1 MEKKRTET
9 PLRRALEEYID
20 AGWSRLH
27 MPGHKGAPIEPF
39 GPLAAYD
46 LTEVEGT
53 DSLFEDDG
61 PLKELEEIFTQLYGT
76 RSSVISAG
84 GSTLCIQAMLRLVA
98 REGGKVI
105 AGRNIHAAAVNAMA
119 LLGLEPVWVYPQ
131 RDTEERLIGRIAPAD
146 VAAALQREED
156 VCAVYITSPDYFGV
170 MSDIEGIAEVAHA
183 HGVPLLVDN
192 AHGAHLRFLQGED
205 GRSLHPMQ
213 LGADL
218 CCDSLHKTLPALTG
232 AALLHCNRE
241 EYVPQLKGAMT
252 VFGSTSPNY
261 LIMLS
266 IDSTAGF
273 LLGDGPDQLRRTVQ
287 KWGELRRLA
296 GEQGYPVPKH
306 CDPMRLTLPL
316 AGSGYTAEEFKAL
329 LHERRI
335 MEEYCSDSG
344 CVLLFSPFNREEDFA
359 RVRQFL
365 LDCPVRQKG
374 SFTPFPIVPSQRVMG
389 LRQALLAPKESV
401 DIDKAEGRISAQVK
415 ITCPP
420 GIPLVMPG
428 ERLHKELRKI
438 LKNSGIF
445 VMDVVK

>member
-1 MEKKRTET
+1 MENKRTET

-39 GPLAAYD
+39 GTLAAYD

-131 RDTEERLIGRIAPAD
+131 RYTEERLIGRIAPED
-146 VAAALQREED
+146 VAAVLERESN
-156 VCAVYITSPDYFGV
+156 VCAVYITSP
-170 MSDIEGIAEVAHA
+170 HA

-192 AHGAHLRFLQGED
+192 AHGAHLRFLRGED
-205 GRSLHPMQ
+205 GRPLHPMQ

-296 GEQGYPVPKH
+296 REQGYPVPKH

-344 CVLLFSPFNREEDFA
+344 RVLLFSPFNREEDFA

-374 SFTPFPIVPSQRVMG
+374 SFAPFPIVPSQRVMG